1 MIFFMRKLEHK
12 ERQQATMRSC
22 DDCRMLE
29 QKMSDRGGDSPDQKN
44 GA

>member
-12 ERQQATMRSC
+12 ERQQATPRSC
-22 DDCRMLE
+22 DHCRMLE
-29 QKMSDRGGDSPDQKN
+29 QKCQIVEEIVLLKKS

>member
-22 DDCRMLE
+22 DDCRSWNRSSQIVEEIVLL
-29 QKMSDRGGDSPDQKN
+29 KTS